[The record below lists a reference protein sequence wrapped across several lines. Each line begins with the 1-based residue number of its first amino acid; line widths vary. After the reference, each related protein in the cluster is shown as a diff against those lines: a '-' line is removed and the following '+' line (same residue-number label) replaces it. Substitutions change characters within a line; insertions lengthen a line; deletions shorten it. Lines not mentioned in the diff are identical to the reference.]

1 MLQFTPI
8 RTAIIAIVALLAVL
22 YAVPNFLNKDQLAAW
37 PGFLPKQTMT
47 LGLDLQGGS
56 YLLLQ
61 VNKDGIVK
69 DRLAELR
76 RDARNILANQN
87 GIGNIITISGTTL
100 SVELTDPTQ
109 RAKADQ
115 VLQALQNNV
124 GGSIIGVGGV
134 KELAFSDTPDG
145 KITITLSADGVEQR
159 MSSLVTQSMEVIR
172 KRIDQ
177 IGTTEPTIQRQ
188 GSDRVLV
195 QVPGFQDSSRLKDI
209 ISKTARLTFHLVYP
223 NMSAATAKAQ
233 GLPPNTII
241 VPSQDGGDELLYEDV
256 ALGGESLVDAQ
267 PGFDSQTSRSV
278 VSFRFDTRGAVT
290 FGDITSK
297 NVGRR
302 FAIVLDNQ
310 VITAPTIKPSSA
322 A

>member
-145 KITITLSADGVEQR
+145 KIAITLSADGVEQR
-159 MSSLVTQSMEVIR
+159 MYDRAHNPAAGLGPR
-172 KRIDQ
+172 A
-177 IGTTEPTIQRQ
+177 GTGAGLPGFLAPQGHYFQDRSADLPFGLSEHVGGDRQ
-188 GSDRVLV
+188 GAGPAAQHHHRAE
-195 QVPGFQDSSRLKDI
+195 PGWR
-209 ISKTARLTFHLVYP
+209 RR
-223 NMSAATAKAQ
+223 AA
-233 GLPPNTII
+233 L
-241 VPSQDGGDELLYEDV
+241 
-256 ALGGESLVDAQ
+256 
-267 PGFDSQTSRSV
+267 
-278 VSFRFDTRGAVT
+278 
-290 FGDITSK
+290 
-297 NVGRR
+297 
-302 FAIVLDNQ
+302 
-310 VITAPTIKPSSA
+310 
-322 A
+322 